1 MRTWMSLMVCAGFL
15 SACGKQVNPLDGVRP
30 DEYVVRAR
38 AEMQVTT
45 DGAGRVM
52 RSNVQQ
58 NQPVTVT
65 LAAASSMTLDNSAFV
80 VPTIT
85 NASMDFGRLKI
96 SALTDNNLK
105 VCGAGGTTACGTALI
120 RLFTTGVAGAGIFN
134 AADNFGAPLTG
145 ALTTTPLNI
154 GLLVANAAVTQT
166 ITIPATKKVVRLSDF
181 TPTPSYNIKADF
193 TNAGA
198 GTYTTTIVVEYAL
211 AP

>member
-1 MRTWMSLMVCAGFL
+1 MKTWMSVMTCALLVG
-15 SACGKQVNPLDGVRP
+15 ACGKQVNPLEGVTE
-30 DEYVVRAR
+30 DQVVVKAR
-38 AEMQVTT
+38 AEMVVTT
-45 DGAGRVM
+45 DSAGRVM
-52 RSNVQQ
+52 RANTSQ

-65 LAAASSMTLDNSAFV
+65 LGVATSMTLDNTAFV

-154 GLLVANAAVTQT
+154 GLLVANAATMQT
-166 ITIPATKKVVRLSDF
+166 ITIPASKKVVRLSDF

-193 TNAGA
+193 TNAGS